1 MSFMDLLASRK
12 AKLGGKYLLP
22 SNDTQPLVGAETA
35 ADMEEEEVDM
45 VELREEEMVNEVNEE
60 EVREVVDDS
69 KEKDKGKKS
78 LKRSLTSIVKKL
90 KSKES
95 DGGKIV
101 EPVNGTIRTTAG
113 FMRVGQ
119 CEEVEGEKIV
129 KKNFQ
134 RDFKTQSQKRKMA
147 AVPKQT
153 STAGGIKS

>member
-1 MSFMDLLASRK
+1 M
-12 AKLGGKYLLP
+12 
-22 SNDTQPLVGAETA
+22 
-35 ADMEEEEVDM
+35 
-45 VELREEEMVNEVNEE
+45 
-60 EVREVVDDS
+60 
-69 KEKDKGKKS
+69 
-78 LKRSLTSIVKKL
+78 
-90 KSKES
+90 
-95 DGGKIV
+95 